1 MIGHEWS
8 IKCSTLDQQMSVL
21 ACVDGAAFQSYV
33 SRLTAIERAY
43 NREMAGKNALR
54 LPVTAPF

>member
-1 MIGHEWS
+1 
-8 IKCSTLDQQMSVL
+8 MSVL
-21 ACVDGAAFQSYV
+21 ACVDEAAFQPYV
-33 SRLTAIERAY
+33 SRLRAIEKAY